1 MSSPNLKAMDV
12 SKGNIGTRL
21 ELFMNY
27 VVYQAGK
34 ALLLKENHHTV
45 RSKEYL
51 IISVNNIV
59 ENYGDDACINR
70 HVYFVH
76 KRKPV

>member
-12 SKGNIGTRL
+12 SKGNLGTRL

-59 ENYGDDACINR
+59 ENYGDDAYTFFLFENK
-70 HVYFVH
+70 YN
-76 KRKPV
+76 

>member
-12 SKGNIGTRL
+12 SKGNLGTRL

-45 RSKEYL
+45 LSEEYL

-59 ENYGDDACINR
+59 ENYGDDAYIYIYIYIYCS
-70 HVYFVH
+70 
-76 KRKPV
+76 

>member
-12 SKGNIGTRL
+12 SKGNLGTRL

-45 RSKEYL
+45 RSKEYSL
-51 IISVNNIV
+51 
-59 ENYGDDACINR
+59 
-70 HVYFVH
+70 FL
-76 KRKPV
+76 